1 MFCPNCGSTQ
11 SDDLKFCK
19 SCGAN
24 LSAVRTAL
32 MSREQG
38 DKFDWSKT
46 WIAEM
51 LMSGEE
57 SVKRA
62 AEIERLQGIT
72 PETKRR
78 NEIKAGVI
86 TSSVGVGVTITLI
99 VVMQGIILSGQVSD
113 AAAAILARVWVAG
126 LIPIFV
132 GLSLIV
138 NGMFISKKG
147 ELSLIHRTE
156 PGKGELNSTASAD
169 FLPPA
174 ETNQLR
180 SGVPFSVTD
189 ETTQHLQEPTPQIT
203 PRSVAQDQK

>member
-24 LSAVRTAL
+24 LGAVRTAL
-32 MSREQG
+32 VSRETG

-86 TSSVGVGVTITLI
+86 TASAGVGVMITVLI
-99 VVMQGIILSGQVSD
+99 IMQGIILSGNVSE
-113 AAAAILARVWVAG
+113 AVAQILSRVWIAG
-126 LIPIFV
+126 VIPIFV
-132 GLSLIV
+132 GLALII

-147 ELSLIHRTE
+147 VRPDINRTDAANKELG
-156 PGKGELNSTASAD
+156 PVPAAD

-180 SGVPFSVTD
+180 SALPFSVTD
-189 ETTQHLQEPTPQIT
+189 ETTQHLKEPVETKAKAS
-203 PRSVAQDQK
+203 RAD

>member
-19 SCGAN
+19 ACGAN
-24 LSAVRTAL
+24 LGAVKTAL
-32 MSREQG
+32 LSREQG

-46 WIAEM
+46 WVAEM

-57 SVKRA
+57 SVRRA

-86 TSSVGVGVTITLI
+86 TASAGVGVTITLF
-99 VVMQGIILSGQVSD
+99 VLMQGIILSGVSG
-113 AAAAILARVWVAG
+113 AAAEILSRIWIAG
-126 LIPIFV
+126 VIPIFV
-132 GLSLIV
+132 GVALVI
-138 NGMFISKKG
+138 NGMFVSKRS
-147 ELSLIHRTE
+147 EPSNVHRTDAGTPKPLSE
-156 PGKGELNSTASAD
+156 PAAD

-174 ETNQLR
+174 ETNQLPA
-180 SGVPFSVTD
+180 GVPFSVTD
-189 ETTQHLQEPTPQIT
+189 ETTQHLKEPVE
-203 PRSVAQDQK
+203 RKAASKAD

>member
-24 LSAVRTAL
+24 LGAVRTAL
-32 MSREQG
+32 VSRETG

-86 TSSVGVGVTITLI
+86 TASAGVGVMITVLI
-99 VVMQGIILSGQVSD
+99 IMQGIILSGNVSE
-113 AAAAILARVWVAG
+113 AVAQILSRVWIAG
-126 LIPIFV
+126 VIPIFV
-132 GLSLIV
+132 GLALII

-147 ELSLIHRTE
+147 VRPDINRTDAANKELG
-156 PGKGELNSTASAD
+156 PVPAAD

-180 SGVPFSVTD
+180 SALPFSVTD
-189 ETTQHLQEPTPQIT
+189 ETTQHLKEPAETKAKASRT
-203 PRSVAQDQK
+203 D

>member
-24 LSAVRTAL
+24 LGAVRTAL
-32 MSREQG
+32 VSRETG

-78 NEIKAGVI
+78 TEIKAGVI
-86 TSSVGVGVTITLI
+86 TGSVGVAVTVTIYMI
-99 VVMQGIILSGQVSD
+99 MQGVILSGQVPE
-113 AAAAILARVWVAG
+113 AVAQILARVWVAG
-126 LIPIFV
+126 LIPICV
-132 GLSLIV
+132 GLALIF
-138 NGMFISKKG
+138 NGMFVSKKG
-147 ELSLIHRTE
+147 SLSDVHRTDAGKKGLGGE
-156 PGKGELNSTASAD
+156 PAAD

-180 SGVPFSVTD
+180 SGIPFSVTD
-189 ETTQHLQEPTPQIT
+189 ETTQHLKEPVG
-203 PRSVAQDQK
+203 RKAKVSKAD

>member
-19 SCGAN
+19 VCGAN
-24 LSAVRTAL
+24 LASVRTAL
-32 MSREQG
+32 LTREPG
-38 DKFDWSKT
+38 EKFDWSKT
-46 WIAEM
+46 WVAEM
-51 LMSGEE
+51 LLSGEE

-86 TSSVGVGVTITLI
+86 TGSAGVGIMITLF
-99 VVMQGIILSGQVSD
+99 VLMQGIILGGGISE
-113 AAAAILARVWVAG
+113 AAAAILSRIWVAG
-126 LIPIFV
+126 IIPVFV
-132 GLSLIV
+132 GFALVV
-138 NGMFISKKG
+138 NGMFISKRS
-147 ELSLIHRTE
+147 EVPDAHRTD
-156 PGKGELNSTASAD
+156 PGTRGLGTAPSAE

-180 SGVPFSVTD
+180 AGIPFSVTD
-189 ETTQHLQEPTPQIT
+189 ETTQHLKEPVE
-203 PRSVAQDQK
+203 RKVKASNED

>member
-24 LSAVRTAL
+24 LGAVRTAL
-32 MSREQG
+32 VSRETG

-86 TSSVGVGVTITLI
+86 TASAGVGVMITVLI
-99 VVMQGIILSGQVSD
+99 IMQGIILSGNVSE
-113 AAAAILARVWVAG
+113 AVAQILSRVWIAG
-126 LIPIFV
+126 VIPIFV
-132 GLSLIV
+132 GLALII

-147 ELSLIHRTE
+147 VRPDINRTDAANKELG
-156 PGKGELNSTASAD
+156 PVPAAD

-180 SGVPFSVTD
+180 SALPFSVTD
-189 ETTQHLQEPTPQIT
+189 ETTQHLKEPAETKAKAS
-203 PRSVAQDQK
+203 RAD